1 MPLKAIAGTKATGH
15 QKVTTFPG
23 RPSPHVQARNS
34 PGQTEQDMGEVLE
47 GAVCGVDGC
56 TPATSDHVRPASGAK
71 ATLAI
76 EVISDAICPWCWV
89 AKRRLGSA
97 IAALAPNITAS
108 VTWRP
113 FELNPEMPKA
123 GVDRRAYRSAK
134 FGSWQRSQVL
144 DAQVAAAGR
153 SEGLVFNHDKMERTP
168 NTVDAHRLIW
178 LAGQRGK
185 QNDVVEGLFAAYF
198 NEGRDISDQAVLAD
212 VGACAGLD
220 RARILATLASD
231 EGHAD
236 VRSELQR
243 AINLHVSGVPTV
255 LVDGVPL
262 FSGAIRAELMEAEL
276 RKAAGHVR
284 S

>member
-1 MPLKAIAGTKATGH
+1 ME
-15 QKVTTFPG
+15 
-23 RPSPHVQARNS
+23 R
-34 PGQTEQDMGEVLE
+34 DMSEVLE

-56 TPATSDHVRPASGAK
+56 APTTSDHFGPASGVQ

-76 EVISDAICPWCWV
+76 EVISDAICPWCWI
-89 AKRRLGSA
+89 AKRRLDTA
-97 IAALAPNITAS
+97 LAALAPDVTAS

-113 FELNPEMPKA
+113 FELNPGMPKA

-134 FGSWQRSQVL
+134 FGSWQHSQTL

-168 NTVDAHRLIW
+168 NTIDAHRLIW
-178 LAGQRGK
+178 LAGQQGK
-185 QNDVVEGLFAAYF
+185 QDVLVERLFAAYF
-198 NEGRDISDQAVLAD
+198 NEGRDIGDPSALAD
-212 VGACAGLD
+212 VGASAGLD
-220 RARILATLASD
+220 RARIVAMLTSE
-231 EGHAD
+231 EGQAE

-243 AINLHVSGVPTV
+243 AMNLRVPGVPAV

-262 FSGAIRAELMEAEL
+262 FSGAIRPDLMEAAL

>member
-1 MPLKAIAGTKATGH
+1 M
-15 QKVTTFPG
+15 
-23 RPSPHVQARNS
+23 
-34 PGQTEQDMGEVLE
+34 DDVLE

-56 TPATSDHVRPASGAK
+56 NPPALDHVDPASGAK

-89 AKRRLGSA
+89 AKRRLDRV
-97 IAALAPNITAS
+97 IAALSPHVAAS

-123 GVDRRAYRSAK
+123 GIDRRAYRSAK
-134 FGSWQRSQVL
+134 FGSWQRSQAL

-153 SEGLVFNHDKMERTP
+153 PDGLVFNHDRMERTP
-168 NTVDAHRLIW
+168 NTIDAHRLIR
-178 LAGQRGK
+178 LAGQEGK
-185 QNDVVEGLFAAYF
+185 QTEIVEGLFAAYF
-198 NEGRDISDQAVLAD
+198 NEGRDIGDPAVLAD
-212 VGACAGLD
+212 IGASAGLD
-220 RARILATLASD
+220 HTRIVAMLASD
-231 EGHAD
+231 EGLEE

-243 AINLHVSGVPTV
+243 AQDLGVSGVPTV

-284 S
+284 R

>member
-1 MPLKAIAGTKATGH
+1 DHFGT
-15 QKVTTFPG
+15 
-23 RPSPHVQARNS
+23 
-34 PGQTEQDMGEVLE
+34 
-47 GAVCGVDGC
+47 
-56 TPATSDHVRPASGAK
+56 ASGAK

-76 EVISDAICPWCWV
+76 DVISDAICPWCWV
-89 AKRRLGSA
+89 AKRRLDSA
-97 IAALAPNITAS
+97 IAAIAPDVTAT

-134 FGSWQRSQVL
+134 FGSWQRSQAL

-168 NTVDAHRLIW
+168 NTIDAHRLVR
-178 LAGQRGK
+178 LAGQQGK
-185 QNDVVEGLFAAYF
+185 QDVVVEGLFAAYF
-198 NEGRDISDQAVLAD
+198 NEGRDVSDPTVLAD
-212 VGACAGLD
+212 IGAAAGLD
-220 RARILATLASD
+220 RARILAMLASD
-231 EGHAD
+231 EGLAE

-243 AINLHVSGVPTV
+243 AETLHVSGVPTV
-255 LVDGVPL
+255 LVDGIPL
-262 FSGAIRAELMEAEL
+262 FSGAISAELEAEL

>member
-1 MPLKAIAGTKATGH
+1 ME
-15 QKVTTFPG
+15 
-23 RPSPHVQARNS
+23 R
-34 PGQTEQDMGEVLE
+34 DMSDHFE

-56 TPATSDHVRPASGAK
+56 APAALDHFEAASGAK
-71 ATLAI
+71 VTLAI
-76 EVISDAICPWCWV
+76 EVVSDAICPWCWV
-89 AKRRLGSA
+89 AKRRLDRA
-97 IAALAPNITAS
+97 IAAISPDVTAS

-134 FGSWQRSQVL
+134 FGSWQHSQAL

-178 LAGQRGK
+178 LAGQQGK

-198 NEGRDISDQAVLAD
+198 DEGRDIGDPTVLAD
-212 VGACAGLD
+212 VGASAGLD
-220 RARILATLASD
+220 RAMILAMLSSD
-231 EGHAD
+231 EGLAG
-236 VRSELQR
+236 VRSDLQR
-243 AINLHVSGVPTV
+243 ALNLRVSGVPTV
-255 LVDGVPL
+255 LVDGVPV
-262 FSGAIRAELMEAEL
+262 FSGAIRADLMEAEL

>member
-1 MPLKAIAGTKATGH
+1 MERGM
-15 QKVTTFPG
+15 
-23 RPSPHVQARNS
+23 SN
-34 PGQTEQDMGEVLE
+34 VLE

-56 TPATSDHVRPASGAK
+56 APASLDRDGPASGAK

-89 AKRRLGSA
+89 AKRRLDGV
-97 IAALAPNITAS
+97 IAALAPDVTAT

-123 GVDRRAYRSAK
+123 GLDRRAYRSAK
-134 FGSWQRSQVL
+134 FGSWQRSQAL

-153 SEGLVFNHDKMERTP
+153 SDGLVFNHDRMARTP
-168 NTVDAHRLIW
+168 NTIDAHRLIR
-178 LAGQRGK
+178 LAGQHGK
-185 QNDVVEGLFAAYF
+185 QDGVVEALFAAYF
-198 NEGRDISDQAVLAD
+198 NEGRDIGDPAVLAEI
-212 VGACAGLD
+212 GASAGLD
-220 RARILATLASD
+220 RARILAMLATD
-231 EGHAD
+231 EGQVE

-243 AINLHVSGVPTV
+243 AANLRVSGVPTV

-262 FSGAIRAELMEAEL
+262 FSGAIRPDLMEAEL
-276 RKAAGHVR
+276 RKAAGHVG

>member
-1 MPLKAIAGTKATGH
+1 ME
-15 QKVTTFPG
+15 
-23 RPSPHVQARNS
+23 R
-34 PGQTEQDMGEVLE
+34 DMSDLFE

-56 TPATSDHVRPASGAK
+56 APTALDHFKPASSAK

-89 AKRRLGSA
+89 AKRRLDRA
-97 IAALAPNITAS
+97 IAAISPDVTAS

-134 FGSWQRSQVL
+134 FGSWQHSQAL

-178 LAGQRGK
+178 LAGQQGK
-185 QNDVVEGLFAAYF
+185 QDVVVEGLFAAYF
-198 NEGRDISDQAVLAD
+198 NEGRDVGDPNVLAD
-212 VGACAGLD
+212 VGASAGLN
-220 RARILATLASD
+220 RAKVLAMLASD
-231 EGHAD
+231 DGQAQ

-243 AINLHVSGVPTV
+243 AVNLRVSGVPTV

-262 FSGAIRAELMEAEL
+262 FSGAIRADLMEAEL

>member
-1 MPLKAIAGTKATGH
+1 MSDL
-15 QKVTTFPG
+15 F
-23 RPSPHVQARNS
+23 
-34 PGQTEQDMGEVLE
+34 E

-56 TPATSDHVRPASGAK
+56 TPAALDHFEPASRAK

-89 AKRRLGSA
+89 AKRRLDRA
-97 IAALAPNITAS
+97 IAAISPDVTAS

-113 FELNPEMPKA
+113 FQLNPEMPKA
-123 GVDRRAYRSAK
+123 GMDRRAYRSAK
-134 FGSWQRSQVL
+134 FGSWQHSQAL

-153 SEGLVFNHDKMERTP
+153 SEGLMFNHDKMERTP

-178 LAGQRGK
+178 LAGQQGK
-185 QNDVVEGLFAAYF
+185 QDVVVEGLFAAYF
-198 NEGRDISDQAVLAD
+198 NEGRDVGDPNVLAD
-212 VGACAGLD
+212 VGASAGLN
-220 RARILATLASD
+220 RARVLAMLTSD
-231 EGHAD
+231 EGQAQ

-243 AINLHVSGVPTV
+243 AGNLRVSGVPTV

-262 FSGAIRAELMEAEL
+262 FSGAIRADLMEAEL
-276 RKAAGHVR
+276 RTAAGHAK